1 MLHHKTFTN
10 SSTIFIITTSITSFK
25 VTDYYHN
32 ILRQTL
38 EWQIINRCI
47 NEVSQQSINMLNY
60 STSLLQYLHLNY
72 WVTDSSSDYETVMK
86 QFFITK
92 HLITKHLITTSTNWV
107 TDVSSNSSPNYSPH
121 SSPNSSSHFSS
132 DLYSPQYFHNNFI
145 QIWRIY
151 FITNFQRIIFEKHLC
166 YCSSNVFNTTSF
178 TNSLL
183 QSLSDRCFDKLFT
196 NIQMS
201 YIFHRKHSQISR
213 WVIYFITN
221 IHKLFIT
228 NFKL

>member
-107 TDVSSNSSPNYSPH
+107 TDISSNSSSNSSPH
-121 SSPNSSSHFSS
+121 S
-132 DLYSPQYFHNNFI
+132 SPQYFHNNFI

-151 FITNFQRIIFEKHLC
+151 FITNFNELFLRNIYVIVLRI
-166 YCSSNVFNTTSF
+166 SSTQ
-178 TNSLL
+178 L
-183 QSLSDRCFDKLFT
+183 
-196 NIQMS
+196 
-201 YIFHRKHSQISR
+201 HSQTL
-213 WVIYFITN
+213 Y
-221 IHKLFIT
+221 HKV
-228 NFKL
+228 

>member
-92 HLITKHLITTSTNWV
+92 HLITKHSLTTYES
-107 TDVSSNSSPNYSPH
+107 
-121 SSPNSSSHFSS
+121 
-132 DLYSPQYFHNNFI
+132 QYFHNLWITILSQLMNHNLWTIRQHIFTNFI
-145 QIWRIY
+145 TR
-151 FITNFQRIIFEKHLC
+151 FI
-166 YCSSNVFNTTSF
+166 S
-178 TNSLL
+178 TNS
-183 QSLSDRCFDKLFT
+183 
-196 NIQMS
+196 
-201 YIFHRKHSQISR
+201 
-213 WVIYFITN
+213 
-221 IHKLFIT
+221 
-228 NFKL
+228 

>member
-92 HLITKHLITTSTNWV
+92 HLITKHSLTTYES
-107 TDVSSNSSPNYSPH
+107 
-121 SSPNSSSHFSS
+121 
-132 DLYSPQYFHNNFI
+132 QYFHNLWI
-145 QIWRIY
+145 TIY
-151 FITNFQRIIFEKHLC
+151 EQYVNTFSQTSSQDLFQQTLNT
-166 YCSSNVFNTTSF
+166 SSS
-178 TNSLL
+178 
-183 QSLSDRCFDKLFT
+183 
-196 NIQMS
+196 
-201 YIFHRKHSQISR
+201 
-213 WVIYFITN
+213 
-221 IHKLFIT
+221 
-228 NFKL
+228 